1 MLKRNCQQ
9 ISELH
14 SQSIDGKI
22 RIVQR
27 LQVWVHSRLCTCP
40 VCKGF
45 QQHLKAM
52 RECVKGA
59 FVELDTRRADVSLN
73 SEAKQRMQAALD
85 AEHAAVRSK
94 GSDQS

>member
-27 LQVWVHSRLCTCP
+27 LQIWVHSRMCTCP

-45 QQHLKAM
+45 QQHLSSL
-52 RECVKGA
+52 RDCVRGA
-59 FVELDTRRADVSLN
+59 FVELDTRMTHVSLDDAAR
-73 SEAKQRMQAALD
+73 SRMRAALD
-85 AEHAAVRSK
+85 AEQRKTPDETA
-94 GSDQS
+94 